1 MEQFLSKIKSE
12 KYRARFRD
20 LYEQYYVKKRTMKE
34 ISKDHGIN
42 EARVSQLLAEMRN
55 GIKKI
60 LEAQGFKTGHI
71 NW

>member
-1 MEQFLSKIKSE
+1 
-12 KYRARFRD
+12 
-20 LYEQYYVKKRTMKE
+20 MKE